1 MQDQCIESYARLK
14 SLKLVGDELGI
25 KWQSVYV
32 HLKKA
37 GVKVTG
43 DKARYGNAK
52 DRLASA
58 AERRFS
64 VSVPIANDLNQEKYQ
79 SSIDFEVQGW
89 MVDVKASRLRAN
101 NGEAPRWSFCINK
114 QKDAA
119 DFFVFYSYESE
130 GDSVRHV
137 FLMPREIAVN
147 SSLVSIPESLKS
159 KWADYMVEEEGLYE
173 FFIAMGQKPPSKAS

>member
-1 MQDQCIESYARLK
+1 MIQQKCIESYARLK
-14 SLKLVGDELGI
+14 NLKLVGEEVGI
-25 KWQSVYV
+25 RWQSVYV

-43 DKARYGNAK
+43 DKARYGSVT

-64 VSVPIANDLNQEKYQ
+64 ESVPFAKDCNQEQYQ
-79 SSIDFEVQGW
+79 AAIDFDVLGW
-89 MVDVKASRLRAN
+89 SIDVKASRLRSHKSD
-101 NGEAPRWSFCINK
+101 APRWSFCVNK

-130 GDSVRHV
+130 GDVNVRHV
-137 FLMPREIAVN
+137 FLMPREIVVTRSAASLGLQAGVKSADSNAVVN
-147 SSLVSIPESLKS
+147 SG
-159 KWADYMVEEEGLYE
+159 DC
-173 FFIAMGQKPPSKAS
+173 